1 MPPVTG
7 RRLESL
13 LAILGSRDVADFLV
27 EVVIEAAGTARRIDD
42 GTVVLTAFGRP
53 SVEAGWTGELVAS
66 VPLRAR
72 GAIVRDRENIFVEVF
87 MSSRS
92 RKDCLGGENARE

>member
-42 GTVVLTAFGRP
+42 GTVVLT
-53 SVEAGWTGELVAS
+53 
-66 VPLRAR
+66 LRAR